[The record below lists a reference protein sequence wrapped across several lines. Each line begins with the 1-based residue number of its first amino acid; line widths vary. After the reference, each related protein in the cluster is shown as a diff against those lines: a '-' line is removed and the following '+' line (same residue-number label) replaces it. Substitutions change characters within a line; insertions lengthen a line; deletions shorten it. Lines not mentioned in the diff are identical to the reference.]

1 MLTFKTFCFADYPY
15 VNPGMARPL
24 NILFISS
31 EVEPFAKTGGLAD
44 VSGALP
50 QTIKQLDHEIRVMMP
65 RYGSINERKA
75 RLHEM
80 IRLKEIEIPVG
91 SKNYP
96 ASVKSSFIITS
107 HAKVQTYFLDN
118 ETLFGRSGLYVH
130 PETKKDYEDS

>member
-50 QTIKQLDHEIRVMMP
+50 QKVKELDHEIRVMMP
-65 RYGSINERKA
+65 RYGSINERKS

-80 IRLKEIEIPVG
+80 IRLKDIDIPVG
-91 SKNYP
+91 TKKFS
-96 ASVKSSFIITS
+96 ASVKSSFIS
-107 HAKVQTYFLDN
+107 SNHAKVQVYFLD
-118 ETLFGRSGLYVH
+118 
-130 PETKKDYEDS
+130 